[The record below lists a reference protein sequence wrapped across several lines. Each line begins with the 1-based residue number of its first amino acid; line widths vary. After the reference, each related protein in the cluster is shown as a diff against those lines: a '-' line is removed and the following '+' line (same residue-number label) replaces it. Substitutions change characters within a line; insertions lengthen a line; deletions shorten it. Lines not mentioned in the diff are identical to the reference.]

1 MAKRTAKKKDVAPL
15 PEWSTGHAKDLYG
28 IRRWG
33 ARYFHINDKGHVGVI
48 SDGKDGKRLDLYE
61 FVNEL
66 CERDIQLPVLIRF
79 TDILQ
84 ARIHELN
91 ECFRATIKEYEYKGQ
106 YCGVFPI
113 KVNQHR
119 QVVEDVL
126 QAGEAFKHGLEV
138 GTKPELLLGISQ
150 SRDDSLIICNGYKD
164 REYLEIA
171 LMARK
176 AGKRIFIVIE
186 KLTELSLALEVAK
199 ELNVQPLLGVRVKL
213 HSRGKGKWEGSGGD
227 RSKFGLFV
235 YELLEVVKTL
245 RAANMLDT
253 FKLLHFHLGSQI
265 TDIRSIKRALRES
278 SQIYVELRRLGVP
291 LEFLDIGG
299 GLAVDYDGSHTN
311 FHSSS
316 NYDMKEYSAD
326 VVEAIQEACEKGDV
340 EQPNIIS
347 ESGRAIVAHHSV
359 LVFEILGSTELG
371 KRLAKVKVAKD
382 APPVL
387 TYLQE
392 VLDELT
398 MKNFQEAFH
407 DAIQYREEGLTM
419 FNLGI
424 LSLEQRAQ
432 LESIF
437 FLICQRIHKLTQSL
451 DYIPDEL
458 EGLERFMA
466 DTYFGNFSVFKSL
479 PDHWAIRQH
488 FPIMPI
494 HRLKEKPTNRGII
507 ADITCDSDGRIDQF
521 IDLRDV
527 RDTLELHT
535 LKDGEPYYLGV
546 FLVGA
551 YQEVL
556 GDFHNL
562 FGDTNVVHIKM
573 HDDGGYELER
583 HISGDVVEEVLS
595 YVGYERRKVVDS
607 YRLFL
612 ERAVRAKH
620 ISLQESAKFKRR
632 FVEGLDGYTY
642 LER

>member
-1 MAKRTAKKKDVAPL
+1 MAKRTSKKKDVAHL
-15 PEWSTGHAKDLYG
+15 PEWSTGHAKELYG

-33 ARYFHINDKGHVGVI
+33 AGYFGINEKGNVCVTTR
-48 SDGKDGKRLDLYE
+48 GKEGKKLDLFG

-66 CERDIQLPVLIRF
+66 RERDIQLPVLIRF

-84 ARIHELN
+84 SRIHDLHK
-91 ECFRATIKEYEYKGQ
+91 CFSDVIEEYEYKGR

-126 QAGEAFKHGLEV
+126 SAGGDYSHGLEV
-138 GTKPELLLGISQ
+138 GTKPELLLALSH

-164 REYLEIA
+164 REYVEIA

-176 AGKRIFIVIE
+176 VGKPIFIVIE
-186 KLTELSLALEVAK
+186 KLSELFLALDVAEK
-199 ELNVQPLLGVRVKL
+199 LDVEPLLGMRVKL
-213 HSRGKGKWEGSGGD
+213 NSRGKGKWEGSGGD

-235 YELLEVVKTL
+235 YELLEAIKIL
-245 RAANMLDT
+245 KSAKRLDA

-291 LEFLDIGG
+291 LEYMDIGG

-316 NYDMKEYSAD
+316 NYDMKEYAAD
-326 VVEAIQEACEKGDV
+326 VVEAIQVACEKGEVD
-340 EQPNIIS
+340 QPNIIS

-371 KRLAKVKVAKD
+371 QGLTKIKVTKKS
-382 APPVL
+382 PLVL
-387 TYLQE
+387 KYLQE
-392 VLDELT
+392 VLDDLT

-407 DAIQYREEGLTM
+407 DAIQYRDEGLTM
-419 FNLGI
+419 FNLGM
-424 LSLEQRAQ
+424 LSLNHRAQ
-432 LESIF
+432 LESLF
-437 FLICQRIHKLTQSL
+437 FRICQRIYKMTKNL

-494 HRLKEKPTNRGII
+494 HRLKERPTNRGII

-535 LKDGEPYYLGV
+535 LKEGEPYYLGV

-562 FGDTNVVHIKM
+562 FGDTNVVHIKI
-573 HDDGGYELER
+573 HEDGGYELER

-595 YVGYERRKVVDS
+595 YVGYDRRYVVDS
-607 YRLFL
+607 YRKFL
-612 ERAVRAKH
+612 ERAVRAKR
-620 ISLQESAKFKRR
+620 ITLQESAKFRR
-632 FVEGLDGYTY
+632 KFVEGLDGYTY